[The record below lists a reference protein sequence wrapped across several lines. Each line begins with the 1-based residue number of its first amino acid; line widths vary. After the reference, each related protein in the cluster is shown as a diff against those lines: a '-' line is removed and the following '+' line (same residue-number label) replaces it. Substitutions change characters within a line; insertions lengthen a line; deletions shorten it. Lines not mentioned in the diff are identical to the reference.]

1 VRAQAVAGVVLQG
14 VRRVS
19 EDRVQI
25 GLAGDTTRFYSQMA
39 RVLLLWPMS
48 RVTAHFAALDRD
60 DDGDDA

>member
-1 VRAQAVAGVVLQG
+1 MTGCRSASPAT
-14 VRRVS
+14 RR
-19 EDRVQI
+19 
-25 GLAGDTTRFYSQMA
+25 RFYSHLA